1 MAASFN
7 IKPGT
12 LQSLPH
18 FHGED
23 KENPYLHIKEF
34 EEMVNTFCNHA
45 AQLDVARMRLFPFS
59 LKDKAKIWFNGLRSQ
74 SVRSW
79 AEMQEEF
86 FKKFFPIHRTT
97 ALKRD
102 IQTFEEKD
110 GESFNV
116 CWNRYKDCLNAVPHH
131 GYSNWEIVQ
140 FFYQGISFKTRQFIE
155 LMCNGTYLEK
165 EPAEAL
171 EYLDRLAETNQSWDY
186 SDPSGKSK
194 QPMSSSQSSA
204 GRYTLR
210 ETDDLNNKVTQLSRR
225 LEHMELHKVNEV
237 AYVARSEEVCVI
249 CERQGH
255 STNEFPTI
263 PAFKEVL
270 HGSNQLEVNALNQNQ
285 QRKPSN
291 SPFSETY
298 NPGWRDHPN
307 FC

>member
-1 MAASFN
+1 MNVYSRDPNRKRSFRENLESVGSVEHPSVVVGDIPLERMANPNPDPNAPRTMRDFMNPMRTSTPSCIVIPEGDDAVAHFN

-97 ALKRD
+97 ALKGD
-102 IQTFEEKD
+102 IQIFEEKD
-110 GESFNV
+110 GESFNG

-131 GYSNWEIVQ
+131 GYSNWEIVH
-140 FFYQGISFKTRQFIE
+140 FFYQEISFKTRQFIE

-165 EPAEAL
+165 EPTEAL
-171 EYLDRLAETNQSWDY
+171 E
-186 SDPSGKSK
+186 
-194 QPMSSSQSSA
+194 
-204 GRYTLR
+204 
-210 ETDDLNNKVTQLSRR
+210 
-225 LEHMELHKVNEV
+225 
-237 AYVARSEEVCVI
+237 
-249 CERQGH
+249 
-255 STNEFPTI
+255 
-263 PAFKEVL
+263 
-270 HGSNQLEVNALNQNQ
+270 
-285 QRKPSN
+285 
-291 SPFSETY
+291 
-298 NPGWRDHPN
+298 
-307 FC
+307 